1 MCGLKE
7 DQHYL
12 VFEKASLHTELFSQD
27 YWGQTEV
34 KEETFL
40 MSCCTL
46 TQNDIMYVFNW
57 ETILTNNASNLKIIS
72 K

>member
-12 VFEKASLHTELFSQD
+12 VFGKASLHTELFSQD

-46 TQNDIMYVFNW
+46 TQNDIMYVFN
-57 ETILTNNASNLKIIS
+57 
-72 K
+72 